1 MSPRPDV
8 YDAAVI
14 GAGLSGLAAAVAL
27 AGPAVRVPLEVLL
40 IDAGD
45 PREYRD
51 ASFDGRASAIT
62 LTSRRMLEALDLWGG
77 LEPDAQPMNEIIV
90 TDSTLDAP
98 RRPALLHFGDEA
110 AAGGPTAWMVENRHL
125 YAALHDA
132 ADAAPDIAI
141 LPKSRVEHFEFT
153 RPAARLRLGSG
164 ETVEARLVVA
174 ADGRGSPAR
183 RAAGIETFD
192 WAYGQTAI
200 VATVEHEKEHGGRAE
215 EHFLPAGPFAI
226 LPLTGR
232 RSSLVWTEEKA
243 EAERIVALD
252 EEPFAEELKR
262 RFGDHLGE
270 VKPVGPRHAYPLS
283 MHLAKSFIGPRLALI
298 GDAAHVVHPIAG
310 LGFNLALRD
319 VAALAESVAEAVRL
333 GLDHGGPAA
342 LERYQSWRRLDTMM
356 VALMTDGLNRLFS
369 NDVAPVRLVRD
380 LGLTL
385 VDRAAPLKGFFMR
398 EAAGLT
404 GRLPKLLSGEPV

>member
-1 MSPRPDV
+1 M
-8 YDAAVI
+8 
-14 GAGLSGLAAAVAL
+14 
-27 AGPAVRVPLEVLL
+27 
-40 IDAGD
+40 
-45 PREYRD
+45 
-51 ASFDGRASAIT
+51 
-62 LTSRRMLEALDLWGG
+62 
-77 LEPDAQPMNEIIV
+77 
-90 TDSTLDAP
+90 
-98 RRPALLHFGDEA
+98 
-110 AAGGPTAWMVENRHL
+110 
-125 YAALHDA
+125 
-132 ADAAPDIAI
+132 
-141 LPKSRVEHFEFT
+141 
-153 RPAARLRLGSG
+153 
-164 ETVEARLVVA
+164 
-174 ADGRGSPAR
+174 
-183 RAAGIETFD
+183 
-192 WAYGQTAI
+192 
-200 VATVEHEKEHGGRAE
+200 
-215 EHFLPAGPFAI
+215 
-226 LPLTGR
+226 
-232 RSSLVWTEEKA
+232 
-243 EAERIVALD
+243 VALD

-270 VKPVGPRHAYPLS
+270 VKPFGPRHAYPLS

-319 VAALAESVAEAVRL
+319 VAALAETVTEAVRL